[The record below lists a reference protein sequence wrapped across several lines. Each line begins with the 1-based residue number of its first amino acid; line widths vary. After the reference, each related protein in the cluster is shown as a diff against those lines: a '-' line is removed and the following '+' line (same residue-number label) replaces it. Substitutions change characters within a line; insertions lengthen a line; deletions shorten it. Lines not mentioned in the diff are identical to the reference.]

1 MSKIEGGLRT
11 LGKYK
16 KNLKN
21 EPLISIITTNLNS
34 KNFKKT
40 IDSVKKLKYKNI
52 DYIII
57 DGGSTKKAIDLLKKN
72 NRFID
77 YWVSEKDRGIWHAYN
92 KGYKLARGKYI
103 GILPSDDI
111 IYPRAINY
119 LKNYITIHPDADF
132 IVGSVLKNK
141 VYAGFDEKK
150 IDFKFNLLPSF
161 VIGFFIKKKSLKKV
175 GYLNEKYKY
184 CADYDLLYRMVKK
197 YNLKGVHT
205 KHTEVFGK
213 FKLGGYSSK
222 AGFFKLLFWEL
233 KVRYDNEQNILWL
246 IFIFFGKIYKKI
258 YYNLIK

>member
-1 MSKIEGGLRT
+1 MKKIGVFGT
-11 LGKYK
+11 
-16 KNLKN
+16 
-21 EPLISIITTNLNS
+21 PII
-34 KNFKKT
+34 K
-40 IDSVKKLKYKNI
+40 
-52 DYIII
+52 
-57 DGGSTKKAIDLLKKN
+57 
-72 NRFID
+72 
-77 YWVSEKDRGIWHAYN
+77 GI
-92 KGYKLARGKYI
+92 KLARGKYI

-197 YNLKGVHT
+197 YNLKGRSH
-205 KHTEVFGK
+205 
-213 FKLGGYSSK
+213 
-222 AGFFKLLFWEL
+222 
-233 KVRYDNEQNILWL
+233 
-246 IFIFFGKIYKKI
+246 
-258 YYNLIK
+258 